1 MTTRFRRPRLK
12 APVKLSGIIERQSR
26 KLRFHSLQRL
36 EVIRSCWRQVAGE
49 MLARHVVP
57 VRLVRKTLRLS
68 VADHAWLNEM
78 SYLAG
83 PLLERLQQALPGPW
97 VEELKFVVGEPAP
110 EIRPSAPAE
119 TPRLSPITDSMRREA
134 QQAAEQVGDEALRQ
148 AILRASLARLRRL
161 DRRGRSGVDQSS
173 GREPGGEP

>member
-1 MTTRFRRPRLK
+1 MTTRFRRARLK

-26 KLRFHSLQRL
+26 KLRFHSLRRL

-83 PLLERLQQALPGPW
+83 PLLERLQQALPGQW

-110 EIRPSAPAE
+110 EIRPHEPSATACLAPV
-119 TPRLSPITDSMRREA
+119 TDAMIREA
-134 QQAAEQVGDEALRQ
+134 EQAAEQVSDEALRQ

-161 DRRGRSGVDQSS
+161 DRRGRSGVDHSS
-173 GREPGGEP
+173 DSEPGGKT

>member
-1 MTTRFRRPRLK
+1 MSARFRRPRLK

-26 KLRFHSLQRL
+26 KLRFQSLQRL
-36 EVIRSCWRQVAGE
+36 EVIRSCWRQVAGD

-83 PLLERLQQALPGPW
+83 PLLERLQQALPGRW
-97 VEELKFVVGEPAP
+97 VEELKFVVGEPVP
-110 EIRPSAPAE
+110 ELRPSEPCTPPPLAPV
-119 TPRLSPITDSMRREA
+119 TDAMKRQA
-134 QQAAEQVGDEALRQ
+134 QHAAEQVGNEALRQ
-148 AILRASLARLRRL
+148 AIFRAGLARLRRL
-161 DRRGRSGVDQSS
+161 DRRGRTGVDHSS
-173 GREPGGEP
+173 DREPGGES